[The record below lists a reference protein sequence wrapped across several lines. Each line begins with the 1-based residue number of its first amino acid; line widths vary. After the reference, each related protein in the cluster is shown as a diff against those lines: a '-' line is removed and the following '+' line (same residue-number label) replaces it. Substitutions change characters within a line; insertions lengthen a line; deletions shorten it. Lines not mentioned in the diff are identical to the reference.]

1 MNKRLKLFW
10 QIYII
15 SSILVPFMWII
26 NLPIICFILPLYLT
40 WKNIRHFWALLKK
53 QLKEYV
59 FWVNDGLI
67 FFFGIG
73 LSWLALEGA
82 QVVYVDWPETLV
94 NSQIHSPIQTE
105 AWSGQFFLILMGI
118 IAYLVLNIYQTKL
131 LPPLLTVLLISC
143 LYPSFVFAVL

>member
-40 WKNIRHFWALLKK
+40 WKNICHFMALLKK

-59 FWVNDGLI
+59 FWVNDSLI
-67 FFFGIG
+67 FFFGIV
-73 LSWLALEGA
+73 LSWLALDEA
-82 QVVYVDWPETLV
+82 QVVYVDWTETLV
-94 NSQIHSPIQTE
+94 NRQIHSPIQTE
-105 AWSGQFFLILMGI
+105 AWSG
-118 IAYLVLNIYQTKL
+118 
-131 LPPLLTVLLISC
+131 
-143 LYPSFVFAVL
+143 